1 MFSVLF
7 IVIMSSAFVAA
18 MAAGAVIS
26 FLLAVALSVTAA
38 LGAGFLRWP
47 EELIWTAQLA
57 APVLLIIGLSVSRWL
72 DRLSRRGAFNQRAY
86 DERKF

>member
-7 IVIMSSAFVAA
+7 IVIMNSAFVAA

-26 FLLAVALSVTAA
+26 FLLAVALSVAA

-57 APVLLIIGLSVSRWL
+57 APVLLIPG
-72 DRLSRRGAFNQRAY
+72 
-86 DERKF
+86 